1 MTCITQVG
9 RALGRR
15 HHSVQSSSAI
25 ALQAAYLVVKYP
37 RTPSADKLHHGI
49 VGREGE
55 QRRLAC
61 IHKIIYI
68 YVLSYVMKLYTKA
81 AARTNIQTRSGHKV
95 TQSAATSVA
104 AYTQQGYP

>member
-1 MTCITQVG
+1 MGRMAGSACCRVTSLTRVTQVG

-15 HHSVQSSSAI
+15 YHSVQSSSAI

-37 RTPSADKLHHGI
+37 RTPTADKLHHGI

-61 IHKIIYI
+61 IHKIIYGS
-68 YVLSYVMKLYTKA
+68 VLSYFMKLYTKA
-81 AARTNIQTRSGHKV
+81 AARTSIQNQIRT
-95 TQSAATSVA
+95 
-104 AYTQQGYP
+104 